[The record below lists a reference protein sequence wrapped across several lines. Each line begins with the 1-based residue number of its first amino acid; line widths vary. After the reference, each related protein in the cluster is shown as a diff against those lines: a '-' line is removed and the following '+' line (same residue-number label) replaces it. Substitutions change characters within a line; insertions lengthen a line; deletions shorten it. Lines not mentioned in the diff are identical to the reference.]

1 MREGHLCN
9 NSKLVQEQRTNCAKM
24 DAWRQGIRGRPE
36 LLVQKDGFQDDGEGY
51 DGQLGHLLRARN
63 SQRYIQRRE
72 GKHFAWFQQIV
83 V

>member
-1 MREGHLCN
+1 MRAVHLCID
-9 NSKLVQEQRTNCAKM
+9 SKLVQERRTNCAKM
-24 DAWRQGIRGRPE
+24 DVWCQVIGGRPE

-72 GKHFAWFQQIV
+72 GKHYAWFQQIV